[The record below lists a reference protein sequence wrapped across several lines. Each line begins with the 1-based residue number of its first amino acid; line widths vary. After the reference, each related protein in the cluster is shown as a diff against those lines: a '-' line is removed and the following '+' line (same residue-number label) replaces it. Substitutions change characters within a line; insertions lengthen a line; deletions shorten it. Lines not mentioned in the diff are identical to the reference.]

1 MCYHCLR
8 MMIANRTDPA
18 TGIFK
23 GLELGLGGT
32 ANEKATTPEARPRP
46 PLLLRESE
54 CETATKDK
62 PNISP
67 NESKLGT
74 AVPE

>member
-32 ANEKATTPEARPRP
+32 ANEKATTPEARASPAASAARVGV
-46 PLLLRESE
+46 RNG
-54 CETATKDK
+54 DK
-62 PNISP
+62 
-67 NESKLGT
+67 G
-74 AVPE
+74 

>member
-23 GLELGLGGT
+23 GLDLGLGGA
-32 ANEKATTPEARPRP
+32 ANEKVTMPEAQPRP
-46 PLLLRESE
+46 PLLQRESE
-54 CETATKDK
+54 SETAKTDK

-67 NESKLGT
+67 NEYKLGT